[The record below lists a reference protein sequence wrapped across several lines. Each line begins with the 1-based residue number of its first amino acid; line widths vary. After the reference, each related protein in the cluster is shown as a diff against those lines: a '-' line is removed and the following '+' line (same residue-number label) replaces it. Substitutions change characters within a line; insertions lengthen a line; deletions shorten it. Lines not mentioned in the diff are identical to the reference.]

1 MFSVISTAEP
11 VFYFSFNDFKFY
23 NFHLA
28 FFLITSLLRLSI
40 FISQGKKI
48 CYFCMFMIAALEFL
62 SDNSNI

>member
-28 FFLITSLLRLSI
+28 FFFNNFFAEIV
-40 FISQGKKI
+40 
-48 CYFCMFMIAALEFL
+48 YFYQ
-62 SDNSNI
+62 